1 MDRRWLL
8 WGAGGAGALLGAF
21 VMVGMAPDTGTTD
34 VPAAAEPAA
43 AVVVDPKAPVPE
55 PATPPSPEVLPGQTV
70 EQVLNGDPGKAQE
83 LRHWTIDP
91 NSGNPVRPEG
101 DPAPPPPAEGT
112 PLTPDVLGVE
122 QLFSQRADRLRPCTQ
137 SAPEPIDGRE
147 QLMVVMTLVDKGGK
161 TEIGALQIGN
171 DPDNQFSSVA
181 SCAAGALQG
190 ANFGPMPDAQP
201 RQVSWFLKL

>member
-8 WGAGGAGALLGAF
+8 LGAGGAGALLGGF
-21 VMVGMAPDTGTTD
+21 VMVGMAPDTGSSG
-34 VPAAAEPAA
+34 PAERVVAPAPAPVDPRAPVAEPLT
-43 AVVVDPKAPVPE
+43 PGAPQ
-55 PATPPSPEVLPGQTV
+55 VLPGQTV
-70 EQVLNGDPGKAQE
+70 EQVLQGVPAAKPE

-91 NSGNPVRPEG
+91 NAGNPVRPDG

-112 PLTPDVLGVE
+112 PLAPDVIGVE
-122 QLFSQRADRLRPCTQ
+122 QLFNQRADRLRPCVE
-137 SAPEPIDGRE
+137 SAPHPSDGRDK
-147 QLMVVMTLVDKGGK
+147 LMVVMTLVEKAGK

-171 DPDNQFSSVA
+171 DPDNEFSGVA

-190 ANFGPMPDAQP
+190 ANFGPMPDARP

>member
-1 MDRRWLL
+1 L

-21 VMVGMAPDTGTTD
+21 VMVGMAPDTGMPDT
-34 VPAAAEPAA
+34 PAEPAA

-55 PATPPSPEVLPGQTV
+55 PATAGAPNVLPGQTV
-70 EQVLNGDPGKAQE
+70 EQVLAGDPGKPQE

-161 TEIGALQIGN
+161 TEIGALRIGN

>member
-8 WGAGGAGALLGAF
+8 VGAGGAGALLGAF
-21 VMVGMAPDTGTTD
+21 VMVGMAPDTGTTEAPTASA
-34 VPAAAEPAA
+34 PAAATS
-43 AVVVDPKAPVPE
+43 VDPKPAQPV
-55 PATPPSPEVLPGQTV
+55 APPSGEVLPGQTV
-70 EQVLNGDPGKAQE
+70 EQVLSGEPGVVPTQ
-83 LRHWTIDP
+83 RHWTIDP

-112 PLTPDVLGVE
+112 PLSPDVIGVE
-122 QLFSQRADRLRPCTQ
+122 QLFTQRADKLRPCAEA
-137 SAPEPIDGRE
+137 APEPIDGRD

-171 DPDNQFSSVA
+171 DPDNQFSGVA

-190 ANFGPMPDAQP
+190 ANFNPMPDARP